1 MIKDFLGREVNVGD
15 YFAYPLS
22 IGRSNCMALYQLKV
36 ILEDGRVKARKVVES
51 AGSSFHKY
59 RIFEYDAINNT
70 GAYVDMT
77 PEQRHT
83 VDSKTSVLNMFQTRA
98 CKVEYNEGKE

>member
-1 MIKDFLGREVNVGD
+1 MIKDFLGRDVSVDD

-36 ILEDGRVKARKVVES
+36 ILDDGRVKARKVVDT

-59 RIFEYDAINNT
+59 KNFEYDAVNNT
-70 GAYVDMT
+70 GKYVDMT
-77 PEQRHT
+77 PEQRQA
-83 VDSKTSVLNMFQTRA
+83 VDRKTSVLNMFQTRA
-98 CKVEYNEGKE
+98 CKVEYTEGKE

>member
-36 ILEDGRVKARKVVES
+36 ILDDGRVKARKVVDTGGLS
-51 AGSSFHKY
+51 AYKY
-59 RIFEYDAINNT
+59 KNFEYDAVNNT

-77 PEQRHT
+77 PAQRHA
-83 VDSKTSVLNMFQTRA
+83 VDRKTSVLNMFQTRA
-98 CKVEYNEGKE
+98 CKVEYTEGKE

>member
-1 MIKDFLGREVNVGD
+1 MIKDFLGREVSVDD

-36 ILEDGRVKARKVVES
+36 ILDDGRVKARKVAES

-59 RIFEYDAINNT
+59 RIFEYDSVNDT
-70 GAYVDMT
+70 GQYVDMT
-77 PEQRHT
+77 PAQRHA

-98 CKVEYNEGKE
+98 CKVDYTEGKE